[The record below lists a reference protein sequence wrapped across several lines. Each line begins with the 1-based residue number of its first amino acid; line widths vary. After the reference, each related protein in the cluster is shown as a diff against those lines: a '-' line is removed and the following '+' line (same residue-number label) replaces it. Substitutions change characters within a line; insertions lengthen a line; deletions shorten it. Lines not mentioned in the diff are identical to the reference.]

1 MSMTLSCQKE
11 ITIAFLNP
19 TESGTY
25 LSGPVKSFCPPK
37 WVATLQS
44 ATCYNATKWAATY
57 YNATCYNTTMWAA
70 KQAGD
75 EHGNILITIRSMRN
89 SLGVILQVS
98 KGDPGKLSNDH
109 LGDICNRR

>member
-37 WVATLQS
+37 CS
-44 ATCYNATKWAATY
+44 PYWALRPCGSSTS
-57 YNATCYNTTMWAA
+57 T
-70 KQAGD
+70 
-75 EHGNILITIRSMRN
+75 E
-89 SLGVILQVS
+89 
-98 KGDPGKLSNDH
+98 
-109 LGDICNRR
+109 